1 MKHEGDDLLLD
12 DPAFLE
18 TIAAGFEKVK
28 IRPRE
33 NTASEISNANAGTR
47 QFRDRAV
54 RLRAIAR
61 RVRLFQE
68 DQRLRQRHTMDN
80 DSPEPPPRTI

>member
-1 MKHEGDDLLLD
+1 MKDEGDDLLLD

-18 TIAAGFEKVK
+18 TIAKGFENVK
-28 IRPRE
+28 IKPRS
-33 NTASEISNANAGTR
+33 NTASEIANANAGTR

-61 RVRLFQE
+61 RMREAVK
-68 DQRLRQRHTMDN
+68 
-80 DSPEPPPRTI
+80 PETPA